1 METSEDFNGNPV
13 SGLYANM
20 SDALHLEI
28 SAMCKQHGW
37 RLSVTHGDEHAEYG
51 FWTVWSDEFGL
62 ICNEVS
68 RSHCYYILK
77 GVTIGLMMHK
87 AKENQFV

>member
-1 METSEDFNGNPV
+1 METFEDFNGNPV
-13 SGLYANM
+13 SGLYASMN
-20 SDALHLEI
+20 SALHLEI

-37 RLSVTHGDEHAEYG
+37 HLSVTHGGEHDEHG
-51 FWTVWSDEFGL
+51 FWTVRGDGFGL

-77 GVTIGLMMHK
+77 GVTIGLMMQK